1 MKLLLDTHIL
11 IWVAQDSPMLSP
23 KAQALIANLDH
34 ELYFSAASLWELA
47 IKNSLSRTGSVI
59 DTARLRRQLLLNG
72 YTELPITS
80 AHAMAVEKLPPI
92 HRDPFDRLLFAQA
105 STESLQLLTA
115 DALLVQYGPPTVQV

>member
-1 MKLLLDTHIL
+1 MKLLLDTPIL

-23 KAQALIANLDH
+23 KARALIANLDH

-80 AHAMAVEKLPPI
+80 AHAMAVENLPPI

>member
-1 MKLLLDTHIL
+1 VKLLLDTHIL

-23 KAQALIANLDH
+23 KARALIAKLDH

-80 AHAMAVEKLPPI
+80 AHAMAVENLPPI

>member
-1 MKLLLDTHIL
+1 VKLLLDTHIL

-23 KAQALIANLDH
+23 KARALIANLDH

-80 AHAMAVEKLPPI
+80 AHAMAVENLPPI

>member
-1 MKLLLDTHIL
+1 VKLLLDTHIL

-23 KAQALIANLDH
+23 KARALIAKLDH
-34 ELYFSAASLWELA
+34 ALYFSAASLWELA
-47 IKNSLSRTGSVI
+47 TKNSLSRTGSVI

-80 AHAMAVEKLPPI
+80 AHAMAVENLPPI